1 MKAALKK
8 TWENPK
14 WNVKFLP
21 ESNKF
26 GVKKVEDGK
35 EWTWRGSLVVDEA
48 ARTCTMTCKV
58 CLATSRV
65 SHSSRLIL

>member
-1 MKAALKK
+1 MTVRMKAALKK

-35 EWTWRGSLVVDEA
+35 EWTWRGSLEVNET
-48 ARTCTMTCKV
+48 ARTCTMTAKV
-58 CLATSRV
+58 CE
-65 SHSSRLIL
+65 